1 MEVLYLYC
9 VDIKK
14 GINLMA
20 NAKKKEV
27 IFVLI
32 LWQKKYIRQYADK
45 QVHVRIIHFKS

>member
-20 NAKKKEV
+20 NAKKKKLFLFSSYGRKN
-27 IFVLI
+27 ILGNMLI
-32 LWQKKYIRQYADK
+32 NKCMLE
-45 QVHVRIIHFKS
+45 